1 MFTNVIV
8 PHYAEEHNDHTRG
21 SVVKYEKLLDSHKEL
36 RDIGDGLYRI
46 SVYRPNGEQTE
57 WDFEECDSIQEAQEI
72 YDGIDCY
79 DDLNNRHQL

>member
-1 MFTNVIV
+1 MFNNVIV

-21 SVVKYEKLLDSHKEL
+21 SVLSYEKLLDSHKEL

-46 SVYRPNGEQTE
+46 SVYRPKDEQTE
-57 WDFEECDSIQEAQEI
+57 WDFEEFSDLTEAQEVFAS
-72 YDGIDCY
+72 IDSY